1 MICCLVDIN
10 WYNLYNNCIFLN
22 IYKFYFVR
30 YIIFWL
36 KYFDVIMLLMNVY
49 WVNVLLINFVDEIL
63 LSMYMWRNSNV
74 LKRLRCFKIR
84 CF

>member
-1 MICCLVDIN
+1 MICCLVNIN
-10 WYNLYNNCIFLN
+10 WYNLYNNCILLN
-22 IYKFYFVR
+22 IYKFYFVI

-49 WVNVLLINFVDEIL
+49 WVNVLLINFVDEIFL
-63 LSMYMWRNSNV
+63 GMYMWRNNNV